1 MNKNNQK
8 GFVRGKLNVAITMG
22 LLGLSTMS
30 NMAFA
35 QTQPQAA
42 PTVSPTQ
49 QPAQAVNPFGSV
61 PPVQSQQKAPGISYG
76 GQQSL
81 DPQKEIQV
89 PAGMVSTPTNPAAA
103 AQAAGVGI
111 APPNGL
117 PDYGTATGIA
127 PSTRGMPQAG
137 GQIDPVMVQMEI
149 LNTPDERIR
158 EIRKDLHHKAR
169 VVNEGP
175 TVAPVQNKS
184 VIVAHLSPGSTSP
197 VVRVFK
203 NITSTIIVTDMNGQ
217 PWPIINMDG
226 LSSENFVVKRLDN
239 PSPDGYVLSITPTG
253 AFVSGNLVMILKGL
267 PTPINIEF
275 VPSQK
280 EADVNTEIRVQ
291 ARGPNAQYTS
301 IGMPSSMDSALLSIL
316 QGVAPSNA
324 KPLTTSTNA
333 VQAWLARDG
342 AMYVRTRYKVMA
354 PAFENVTSSPD
365 GTYAYKMVPVP
376 SVLYKTE
383 DGRFGEF
390 VVEGL

>member
-1 MNKNNQK
+1 MNKNNQN
-8 GFVRGKLNVAITMG
+8 GFLKNKLSTSVAIC
-22 LLGLSTMS
+22 LLGFGTINGNVL
-30 NMAFA
+30 MAQNA
-35 QTQPQAA
+35 PQV
-42 PTVSPTQ
+42 PSQVPSQ
-49 QPAQAVNPFGSV
+49 AQAVNPFGSV
-61 PPVQSQQKAPGISYG
+61 PVTPQQNIPGITYG

-81 DPQKEIQV
+81 EPQRQI
-89 PAGMVSTPTNPAAA
+89 PPGMIAAQNPATA
-103 AQAAGVGI
+103 AQANGVGI
-111 APPNGL
+111 SPPNGL
-117 PDYGTATGIA
+117 PDYQSQVGIA
-127 PSTRGMPQAG
+127 PPRNMPMQM
-137 GQIDPVMVQMEI
+137 GQIDPVTIQMEL
-149 LNTPDERIR
+149 LNTPDKKIR
-158 EIRKDLHHKAR
+158 ELKKDMQHKAR
-169 VVNEGP
+169 VINESSD
-175 TVAPVQNKS
+175 VAPVQNKS

-197 VVRVFK
+197 VVRVSK
-203 NITSTIIVTDMNGQ
+203 NLTSTVIVTDMNGQ

-226 LSSENFVVKRLDN
+226 LSNENFIVKRLDN
-239 PSPDGYVLSITPTG
+239 PSPDGYVLSITPVG

-316 QGVAPSNA
+316 QGVAPNNA
-324 KPLTTSTNA
+324 KPLKASTNA
-333 VQAWLARDG
+333 VQAWLANDG
-342 AMYVRTRYKVMA
+342 SMYVRTRYKVMA

-390 VVEGL
+390 AVEGF